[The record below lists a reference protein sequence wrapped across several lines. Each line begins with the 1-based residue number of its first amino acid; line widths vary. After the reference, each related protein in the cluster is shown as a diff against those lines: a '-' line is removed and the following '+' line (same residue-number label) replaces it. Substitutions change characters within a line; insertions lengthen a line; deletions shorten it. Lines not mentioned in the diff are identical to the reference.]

1 MKKVLFGTTMLV
13 AAGAFA
19 GAAVAADPI
28 TLKLGGKQEQ
38 YFGGVAST
46 KDGGREDGFGID
58 TDTEVYFSG
67 STTLDNGIT
76 VAARIELEAEADNA
90 NNADKQWVTVSGAF
104 GKIEAG
110 QRSGVFDEFMVVAP
124 TVGSVSL
131 DDSKSW
137 LGAGN
142 GINGSVTQLYLDQSL
157 DDDDA
162 KVTYVTPQFYGFSAG
177 VSYTPNVGGPR
188 ANNSSIVAPT
198 KKNRDLV
205 QMAVGYD
212 AEFGDVG
219 LKASAAAA
227 TQSNLWIY
235 QGGVNV
241 SYAGFTLGGA
251 YTEYDDQS
259 AAAVASWDADASEGR
274 VWTAGLS
281 YAVGPYSVGFTYGQT
296 DNDSKSGVD
305 AAIYKIGGDY
315 KMGPGID
322 LVGNVFYGETGIG
335 SSNVDASREGFG
347 AVTGIVLAF

>member
-1 MKKVLFGTTMLV
+1 MVNEEKHMKKVLFGTTMLV

-38 YFGGVAST
+38 YFGGFAST

-76 VAARIELEAEADNA
+76 VAARIELEAEADN
-90 NNADKQWVTVSGAF
+90 NVNADKQWTTVSGAF

-124 TVGSVSL
+124 TVGAVSQGDIQGL
-131 DDSKSW
+131 W
-137 LGAGN
+137 LGKGN
-142 GINGSVTQLYLDQSL
+142 DDPDVYTNLDQSL

-177 VSYTPNVGGPR
+177 VSYTPNVG
-188 ANNSSIVAPT
+188 SSLVAPT

-205 QMAVGYD
+205 QAALGYD

-219 LKASAAAA
+219 LKASGALA
-227 TQSNLWIY
+227 TQSNLWVY
-235 QGGVNV
+235 QGGVNL
-241 SYAGFTLGGA
+241 SYAGFTAGGA
-251 YTEYDDQS
+251 YTYIDDNSAS
-259 AAAVASWDADASEGR
+259 AAAGAMGNGQGS
-274 VWTAGLS
+274 VWSAGLA
-281 YAVGPYSVGFTYGQT
+281 YAVGPYSVGFTYGQSAI
-296 DNDSKSGVD
+296 DDGVD
-305 AAIYKIGGDY
+305 AAIYKVGGAY

-322 LVGNVFYGETGIG
+322 LVGNVFYGENGIG
-335 SSNVDASREGFG
+335 ASGDNASREGVG
-347 AVTGIVLAF
+347 AVTGIVLSF